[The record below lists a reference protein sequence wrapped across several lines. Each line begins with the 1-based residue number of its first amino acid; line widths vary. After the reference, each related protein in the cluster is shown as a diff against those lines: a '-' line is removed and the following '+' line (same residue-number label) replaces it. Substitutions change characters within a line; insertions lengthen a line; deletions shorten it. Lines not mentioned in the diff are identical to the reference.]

1 MTSRKSTLNSK
12 EQFQYG
18 SYRTDMSHSTEYISS
33 FSLSYR
39 LCDNLSKMSMKTV
52 LNVGGTIVCVC
63 DSIRASVMLV
73 AE

>member
-1 MTSRKSTLNSK
+1 
-12 EQFQYG
+12 
-18 SYRTDMSHSTEYISS
+18 MSHSTEYISS